1 MSKAVFEKR
10 DFNFLKTAK
19 GVWLASE
26 YHIYGLS
33 IMRLVVIGVNHKT
46 APVALRERLAL
57 VGDEVNIALAQLQG
71 FSDGSV
77 IVSTCNRTE
86 IYALVPES
94 ILSPNTLLPNSAS
107 AVVET
112 SVIESSMTANNS
124 ANLSST
130 IISAHILKIK
140 TWLAGFKQLSLDE
153 IDPYLYVHRDTHA
166 LTHWLRVAAGLDSM
180 ILGEPQI
187 LGQIKRAVH
196 MAQDQKALSNQL
208 GWIVDQVFAA
218 AKRVRNETQV
228 GAQAVSL
235 SYAAAK
241 LVTQIF
247 DDLPSRTLLVVAAG
261 EMNRL
266 VATHIA
272 GLGVGRVI
280 ICNRNPE
287 RAEAL
292 AAELRNPN
300 RRIEVRTLQELPQVL
315 AEADIVSS
323 CSGSMDILIDKTMT
337 LRALKSRR
345 YQPMLMIDLAVPRD
359 IDSTV
364 SRIDD
369 VYLYSVDDLQH
380 VIAGNIEQRR
390 QAAVDA
396 ELLVSQL
403 VVEMDRRFQV
413 RQVGKDI
420 QQYRART
427 HEQVNKLLQASI
439 AELQGDSA
447 NPEDIMI
454 ELTRRLTQNLTHAP
468 SKLMRKAARE
478 GDNELLDFVVSGL
491 QDAHRNH

>member
-1 MSKAVFEKR
+1 M
-10 DFNFLKTAK
+10 KTAK
-19 GVWLASE
+19 CTWLASE
-26 YHIYGLS
+26 HHIYGLS

-57 VGDEVNIALAQLQG
+57 VGDDVNVALEQLQV
-71 FSDGSV
+71 FNDGSV

-86 IYALVPES
+86 IYALVPQNS
-94 ILSPNTLLPNSAS
+94 IAQNLTPQSPSTQNLPSSVVDSSNTL
-107 AVVET
+107 T
-112 SVIESSMTANNS
+112 NS
-124 ANLSST
+124 ANLSSAV
-130 IISAHILKIK
+130 ISAHILKIK
-140 TWLAGFKQLSLDE
+140 TWLADFKQLSLTE

-166 LTHWLRVAAGLDSM
+166 LTHWLRVASGLDSM

-196 MAQDQKALSNQL
+196 LAQDQKTLSNQL
-208 GWIVDQVFAA
+208 GWIVDQVYAA

-247 DDLPSRTLLVVAAG
+247 DDLASRTLLVVAAG

-292 AAELRNPN
+292 AAELRQPN
-300 RRIEVRTLQELPQVL
+300 RLIDVRPLHELGQVL

-420 QQYRART
+420 QQYRVRT
-427 HEQVNKLLQASI
+427 HEQVDKLLQQSI
-439 AELQGDSA
+439 AKLQSDNA
-447 NPEDIMI
+447 NPEDIML
-454 ELTRRLTQNLTHAP
+454 ELTRRLTQTLSHAP

-491 QDAHRNH
+491 QDAYRGRR

>member
-1 MSKAVFEKR
+1 
-10 DFNFLKTAK
+10 
-19 GVWLASE
+19 
-26 YHIYGLS
+26 
-33 IMRLVVIGVNHKT
+33 MRLVVIGVNHKT

-57 VGDEVNIALAQLQG
+57 VGDDVTIALEQLEG
-71 FSDGSV
+71 FTDGSV

-86 IYALVPES
+86 IYALVPQTV
-94 ILSPNTLLPNSAS
+94 SPQDAAS
-107 AVVET
+107 AIPSTPNDSFVTDELMST
-112 SVIESSMTANNS
+112 SVSSVMVS
-124 ANLSST
+124 E
-130 IISAHILKIK
+130 HILHIK
-140 TWLAGFKQLSLDE
+140 QWLAQFKHLPLSE
-153 IDPYLYVHRDTHA
+153 IEPYLYVHRDIHA

-187 LGQIKRAVH
+187 LGQIKRAVQL
-196 MAQDQKALSNQL
+196 AQYEKAFNTQL

-235 SYAAAK
+235 GFAAAK

-247 DDLPSRTLLVVAAG
+247 DNLHSRTLLVVAAG

-272 GLGVGRVI
+272 GLGVGRII
-280 ICNRNPE
+280 ICNRNLE

-292 AAELRNPN
+292 ATELR
-300 RRIEVRTLQELPQVL
+300 RADRIVDVRSLHELPPLL

-323 CSGSMDILIDKTMT
+323 CSGSMDLLIDKTMT
-337 LRALKSRR
+337 LQALKRRR

-359 IDSTV
+359 IDSTI
-364 SRIDD
+364 SQIDD

-380 VIAGNIEQRR
+380 VIAGNLEQRR

-403 VVEMDRRFQV
+403 VVEMERRFQV
-413 RQVGKDI
+413 RKVGRDI
-420 QQYRART
+420 QQYRLRT
-427 HEQVNKLLQASI
+427 QQQVDKQLMHSI
-439 AELQGDSA
+439 AALKRGDLTPEEVITELS
-447 NPEDIMI
+447 
-454 ELTRRLTQNLTHAP
+454 RRLTQSLTHAP
-468 SKLMRKAARE
+468 SKLLRKAARE

-491 QDAHRNH
+491 KEANRAYEP

>member
-1 MSKAVFEKR
+1 
-10 DFNFLKTAK
+10 
-19 GVWLASE
+19 
-26 YHIYGLS
+26 
-33 IMRLVVIGVNHKT
+33 MRLVVIGVNHKT

-57 VGDEVNIALAQLQG
+57 VGDDVTIALEQLAG
-71 FSDGSV
+71 FTDGSV

-86 IYALVPES
+86 IYALVPQTV
-94 ILSPNTLLPNSAS
+94 SPQDAASTIPSTPNDSF
-107 AVVET
+107 VTDELMTT
-112 SVIESSMTANNS
+112 SVSSVMVS
-124 ANLSST
+124 E
-130 IISAHILKIK
+130 HILHIK
-140 TWLAGFKQLSLDE
+140 QWLAQFKHLPLSE
-153 IDPYLYVHRDTHA
+153 IEPYLYVHRDIHA

-187 LGQIKRAVH
+187 LGQIKRAVQL
-196 MAQDQKALSNQL
+196 AQHEKSFNTQL

-235 SYAAAK
+235 GFAAAK

-247 DDLPSRTLLVVAAG
+247 DNLHSRTLLVVAAG

-272 GLGVGRVI
+272 GLGVGRII
-280 ICNRNPE
+280 ICNRNLE

-292 AAELRNPN
+292 ASELR
-300 RRIEVRTLQELPQVL
+300 RADRIVDVRSLHELPQLL

-323 CSGSMDILIDKTMT
+323 CSGSMDLLIDKTMT
-337 LRALKSRR
+337 LQALKRRR

-359 IDSTV
+359 IDSTI
-364 SRIDD
+364 SQIDD

-380 VIAGNIEQRR
+380 VIAGNLEQRR

-403 VVEMDRRFQV
+403 VVEMERRFQV
-413 RQVGKDI
+413 RKVGRDI
-420 QQYRART
+420 QQYRLRT
-427 HEQVNKLLQASI
+427 QQQVDKQLKHSI
-439 AELQGDSA
+439 AALKRGDLTPEEVITELS
-447 NPEDIMI
+447 
-454 ELTRRLTQNLTHAP
+454 RRLTQSLTHAP
-468 SKLMRKAARE
+468 SKLLRKAARE

-491 QDAHRNH
+491 KEANRAYEP

>member
-1 MSKAVFEKR
+1 
-10 DFNFLKTAK
+10 
-19 GVWLASE
+19 
-26 YHIYGLS
+26 
-33 IMRLVVIGVNHKT
+33 MRLVVIGVNHKT

-57 VGDEVNIALAQLQG
+57 VGDDVTIALEQLAG
-71 FSDGSV
+71 FTDGSV

-86 IYALVPES
+86 IYALVPQTV
-94 ILSPNTLLPNSAS
+94 SPQDAASTIPSTPNDLFVTDELMS
-107 AVVET
+107 T
-112 SVIESSMTANNS
+112 SVSSVMVS
-124 ANLSST
+124 E
-130 IISAHILKIK
+130 HILHIK
-140 TWLAGFKQLSLDE
+140 QWLAQFKHLPLSE
-153 IDPYLYVHRDTHA
+153 IEPYLYVHRDIHA

-187 LGQIKRAVH
+187 LGQIKRAVQL
-196 MAQDQKALSNQL
+196 AQHEKSFNTQL

-235 SYAAAK
+235 GFAAAK

-247 DDLPSRTLLVVAAG
+247 DNLHSRTLLVVAAG

-272 GLGVGRVI
+272 GLGVGRII
-280 ICNRNPE
+280 ICNRNLE

-292 AAELRNPN
+292 ASELR
-300 RRIEVRTLQELPQVL
+300 RADRIVDVRSLHELPQLL

-323 CSGSMDILIDKTMT
+323 CSGSMDLLIDKTMT
-337 LRALKSRR
+337 LQALKRRR

-359 IDSTV
+359 IDSTI
-364 SRIDD
+364 SQIDD

-380 VIAGNIEQRR
+380 VIAGNLEQRR

-403 VVEMDRRFQV
+403 VVEMERRFQV
-413 RQVGKDI
+413 RKVGRDI
-420 QQYRART
+420 QQYRLRT
-427 HEQVNKLLQASI
+427 QQQVDKQLKHSI
-439 AELQGDSA
+439 AALKRGDLTPEEVITELS
-447 NPEDIMI
+447 
-454 ELTRRLTQNLTHAP
+454 RRLTQSLTHAP
-468 SKLMRKAARE
+468 SKLLRKAARE

-491 QDAHRNH
+491 KEANRAYEP

>member
-1 MSKAVFEKR
+1 M
-10 DFNFLKTAK
+10 
-19 GVWLASE
+19 
-26 YHIYGLS
+26 
-33 IMRLVVIGVNHKT
+33 
-46 APVALRERLAL
+46 
-57 VGDEVNIALAQLQG
+57 
-71 FSDGSV
+71 
-77 IVSTCNRTE
+77 
-86 IYALVPES
+86 
-94 ILSPNTLLPNSAS
+94 
-107 AVVET
+107 
-112 SVIESSMTANNS
+112 
-124 ANLSST
+124 
-130 IISAHILKIK
+130 ISAHILKIK
-140 TWLAGFKQLSLDE
+140 TWLSDFKQLPLSD

-187 LGQIKRAVH
+187 LGQIKRSVH
-196 MAQDQKALSNQL
+196 LAQEQKVLSNQL

-235 SYAAAK
+235 SFAAAK

-292 AAELRNPN
+292 AAELRSPN
-300 RRIEVRTLQELPQVL
+300 RRIDVRPLQELPQVL

-323 CSGSMDILIDKTMT
+323 CSGSMDLLIDKTMT
-337 LRALKSRR
+337 MQALKRRR

-359 IDSTV
+359 IDSTI

-403 VVEMDRRFQV
+403 VVEIDRRFQV

-420 QQYRART
+420 QQYRT
-427 HEQVNKLLQASI
+427 CTQNQVDKLLHESI
-439 AELQGDSA
+439 AKLQQDDVS
-447 NPEDIMI
+447 PEDILI
-454 ELTRRLTQNLTHAP
+454 ELSRRLTQTLTHAP

-478 GDNELLDFVVSGL
+478 GDSDLLDFVVSGL
-491 QDAHRNH
+491 QDAHRGR

>member
-1 MSKAVFEKR
+1 
-10 DFNFLKTAK
+10 
-19 GVWLASE
+19 
-26 YHIYGLS
+26 
-33 IMRLVVIGVNHKT
+33 MRLVVIGVNHKT

-57 VGDEVNIALAQLQG
+57 VGDDVNIALKQLEA
-71 FSDGSV
+71 FTDGSV

-86 IYALVPES
+86 IYALVPQLAE
-94 ILSPNTLLPNSAS
+94 PQDVP
-107 AVVET
+107 
-112 SVIESSMTANNS
+112 SMS
-124 ANLSST
+124 ANGAVGAQTSSAA
-130 IISAHILKIK
+130 ISAHILKIK
-140 TWLAGFKQLSLDE
+140 AWLADFKQLSLSE

-187 LGQIKRAVH
+187 LGQIKRSVQL
-196 MAQDQKALSNQL
+196 AQEQKALSNQL
-208 GWIVDQVFAA
+208 GWIIDQVFAA

-292 AAELRNPN
+292 AVELR
-300 RRIEVRTLQELPQVL
+300 RAGHLVEVRPLQELPQVL

-323 CSGSMDILIDKTMT
+323 CSGSMDVLIDKTMT
-337 LRALKSRR
+337 LRALKHRR

-359 IDSTV
+359 IDSTI

-403 VVEMDRRFQV
+403 VVEMDRSFQV

-420 QQYRART
+420 QQYRT
-427 HEQVNKLLQASI
+427 HTQDRVDKLLHESI
-439 AELQGDSA
+439 AKLQQDNAS
-447 NPEDIMI
+447 PEDIII
-454 ELTRRLTQNLTHAP
+454 ELSRRLTQTLTHAP

-478 GDNELLDFVVSGL
+478 GDSELLDFVVSGL
-491 QDAHRNH
+491 QDAYRGRR

>member
-1 MSKAVFEKR
+1 MTGARHV
-10 DFNFLKTAK
+10 
-19 GVWLASE
+19 
-26 YHIYGLS
+26 YGLS

-57 VGDEVNIALAQLQG
+57 VGDDVNVALKQLEA
-71 FSDGSV
+71 FTDGSV

-86 IYALVPES
+86 IYALVPQLEELQD
-94 ILSPNTLLPNSAS
+94 IR
-107 AVVET
+107 
-112 SVIESSMTANNS
+112 SVSTN
-124 ANLSST
+124 ST
-130 IISAHILKIK
+130 IGAQTSSAAISAHILKIK
-140 TWLAGFKQLSLDE
+140 AWLADFKQLSLSE

-187 LGQIKRAVH
+187 LGQIKRSVH
-196 MAQDQKALSNQL
+196 LAQEQKALSTQL

-218 AKRVRNETQV
+218 AKRVRNETKV

-292 AAELRNPN
+292 AEELR
-300 RRIEVRTLQELPQVL
+300 RAGHLVDVRPLHELPQVL

-323 CSGSMDILIDKTMT
+323 CSGSMDVLIDKTMT
-337 LRALKSRR
+337 LRALKQRR

-359 IDSTV
+359 IDSIIG
-364 SRIDD
+364 RIDD

-403 VVEMDRRFQV
+403 VVEMDRSFQV

-420 QQYRART
+420 QQYRERT
-427 HEQVNKLLQASI
+427 HDQVDKLLHESI
-439 AELQGDSA
+439 AKLQQDNAS
-447 NPEDIMI
+447 PEDIII
-454 ELTRRLTQNLTHAP
+454 ELSRRLTQTLTHAP

-478 GDNELLDFVVSGL
+478 GDSELLDFVVSGL
-491 QDAHRNH
+491 QDAYRGHR

>member
-1 MSKAVFEKR
+1 
-10 DFNFLKTAK
+10 
-19 GVWLASE
+19 
-26 YHIYGLS
+26 
-33 IMRLVVIGVNHKT
+33 MRLVVIGVNHKT

-57 VGDEVNIALAQLQG
+57 VGDDVTVALKQLET
-71 FSDGSV
+71 FTDGSV

-86 IYALVPES
+86 IYAIVPQMLVVEDATS
-94 ILSPNTLLPNSAS
+94 QSAIQEDSGSTNLSAS
-107 AVVET
+107 D
-112 SVIESSMTANNS
+112 
-124 ANLSST
+124 
-130 IISAHILKIK
+130 ISAHIIKIK
-140 TWLAGFKQLSLDE
+140 TWLADFKQLSINE

-187 LGQIKRAVH
+187 LGQIKRSVH
-196 MAQDQKALSNQL
+196 LAQDQKVLSNQL

-218 AKRVRNETQV
+218 AKRVRNETKV

-235 SYAAAK
+235 SFAAAK

-247 DDLPSRTLLVVAAG
+247 DDLENRTLLIVAAG

-280 ICNRNPE
+280 ICNRNPD

-292 AAELRNPN
+292 AAELRHPN
-300 RRIEVRTLQELPQVL
+300 RRIEVKPLQELPQVL

-323 CSGSMDILIDKTMT
+323 CSGSMDLLIDKTMT
-337 LRALKSRR
+337 VQALKRRR

-359 IDSTV
+359 IDSNI

-369 VYLYSVDDLQH
+369 IYLYSVDDLQH

-427 HEQVNKLLQASI
+427 HDKVDKLLHESI
-439 AELQGDSA
+439 AKLQEGNAS
-447 NPEDIMI
+447 PEDII
-454 ELTRRLTQNLTHAP
+454 TELSRRLTQSLTHAP

-478 GDNELLDFVVSGL
+478 GDSDLLDFVVSGL
-491 QDAHRNH
+491 KDAHRGR